1 MGALNEPDNV
11 NILTFDE
18 ADRAEHQQQQQQS
31 PVPALPT
38 TWRPGL
44 LTFPNSSMRQSFFIS
59 EESVPS
65 ILPIDY
71 NSLLE
76 NIRELNV
83 LAGESEM
90 HFEPQN
96 GNSQRN
102 ISTLKRVE
110 PIELTLY
117 ANGVFLFNGPFRSFS
132 GKYIHLLSIVL

>member
-1 MGALNEPDNV
+1 MGELNEPDNV

-18 ADRAEHQQQQQQS
+18 ADRAEQQQQS

-44 LTFPNSSMRQSFFIS
+44 LIFPNSCMKPSFFIS

-71 NSLLE
+71 NALLE

-90 HFEPQN
+90 HFEPQHRS
-96 GNSQRN
+96 SQRH

-110 PIELTLY
+110 PIDLILY
-117 ANGVFLFNGPFRSFS
+117 ANGIFLFNGPFRAFS